1 MSTGRASGTDDP
13 PQASNKTVSTS
24 NIAGKV
30 VWITGASSGIGEAL
44 CHALAARGASL
55 VLSARRADVLTKV
68 QAACASPDQH
78 LALPLDMLAEDSFAP
93 AFQTVLNRFGRVDIL
108 VNCAGISQR
117 GTAIETELQVDRRL
131 MELNYFGPV
140 ALTKLVLPSM
150 LVRREGQIVVI
161 SSLMGKFA
169 LPARG
174 AYSASKHALHG
185 FFDAL
190 RAEVEDQGVAVTII
204 CPGYVRT
211 NASFNALEG
220 DGQPHNRWDKEIA
233 GGMAPEECARQIA
246 RAIER
251 RRREVYVCG
260 KERIG
265 LYMSRFA
272 PGLFHRYLR
281 SMKRK

>member
-1 MSTGRASGTDDP
+1 
-13 PQASNKTVSTS
+13 VSTS
-24 NIAGKV
+24 RIAGKV

-68 QAACASPDQH
+68 QAACENPDQH
-78 LALPLDMLAEDSFAP
+78 LALPLDMLAPDSFTP
-93 AFQTVLNRFGRVDIL
+93 ALQSVLDRFGRVDIL
-108 VNCAGISQR
+108 VNCAGMSQR
-117 GTAIETELQVDRRL
+117 GKALETELQVDRRL

-150 LVRREGQIVVI
+150 LRRGDGQIVVI

-190 RAEVEDQGVAVTII
+190 RAEVDRRGVAVTIV
-204 CPGYVRT
+204 CPGYIRT

-220 DGQPHNRWDKEIA
+220 DGTPHNKWDKEIA
-233 GGMAPEECARQIA
+233 GGMAPEKCARQIV

-251 RRREVYVCG
+251 RRREVYVCS
-260 KERIG
+260 KERLG
-265 LYMSRFA
+265 LYLHRFA
-272 PGLFHRYLR
+272 PSLFHRYIR